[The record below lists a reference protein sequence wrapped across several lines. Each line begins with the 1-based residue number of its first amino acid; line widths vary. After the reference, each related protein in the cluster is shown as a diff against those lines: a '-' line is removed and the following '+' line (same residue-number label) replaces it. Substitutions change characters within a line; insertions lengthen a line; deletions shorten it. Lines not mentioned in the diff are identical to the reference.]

1 MLDKLQT
8 VHILLALFVVVTVAE
23 YFKITPNQAIL
34 ATIFLA
40 LNVNAAK
47 S

>member
-8 VHILLALFVVVTVAE
+8 IHILLALFVLVTVAE
-23 YFKITPNQAIL
+23 YFKVTPNQAIL

-40 LNVNAAK
+40 LNVNNSK